1 MEPVVA
7 MVIGGTRSGKSEIA
21 EKLFMQWAGSGCNPA
36 IYVATGPAHIEGD
49 EAWAERLAA
58 HRARRPS
65 TWKTLEIDTID
76 ELARQLDIADAPV
89 LVDSLTL
96 IGASVDSCDNGLDS
110 LVQALERRR
119 RNGLLTVLVADE
131 VGLSVHPA
139 FPAGIAFQDQAG
151 IVNSRVAAVCDSVLL
166 AVAGWVVELSRPPG
180 SSFRASEGSPQ

>member
-1 MEPVVA
+1 

-76 ELARQLDIADAPV
+76 ELARQLDIADVPV

-96 IGASVDSCDNGLDS
+96 VGASVDSRDHGLDS
-110 LVQALERRR
+110 LVQAIERRR
-119 RNGLLTVLVADE
+119 RNSLLTVLVADE
-131 VGLSVHPA
+131 VGLSVHPV
-139 FPAGIAFQDQAG
+139 FSAGIAFQDQAG
-151 IVNSRVAAVCDSVLL
+151 IANSSVASVCDSVLL
-166 AVAGWVVELSRPPG
+166 AVAGWVVELSRLPG
-180 SSFRASEGSPQ
+180 SPFRSSQGSRQ